1 MMHRIKNVVLGI
13 GVEIT
18 FALLVIAIGYLLG
31 AVVYMFF

>member
-18 FALLVIAIGYLLG
+18 FALLVIAIGYLVG
-31 AVVYMFF
+31 SVIYMIF